1 MILRYKYVNDTVI
14 NCNFALKALSLTTTL
29 HYSHMFEY
37 IESKSILSRLS
48 GTDSFFGISYNMNLY
63 RGCQHG
69 CIYCD
74 TRSDCYQVGN
84 IAEIRVKKNAIDL
97 LRKELSAKRIKGT
110 IGTGS
115 MNDPYMPIENKLGIT
130 RQALEVIAMHHFPV
144 HIITKG
150 NLVTRDANILQ
161 QINKTYAAVS
171 FTITTANDD
180 LARKIEP
187 VAPTSSKRFEAL
199 ETLAKQGIYT
209 GVTFMPLLPGIND
222 NVENV
227 KAIVEKAKNAG
238 ASYVMPMFGVT
249 LRKGSRDYLFK
260 AFDEKFPG
268 MKEQYQQQFGEQ
280 YECNSPHSKQ
290 LYETFYE
297 LIYKYGMTPKMKFYE
312 PEPDNQLT
320 LF

>member
-1 MILRYKYVNDTVI
+1 MDLFSSLINPTTNLLPCDGVVNYYASIIEHAVAKSYFNVLYNTIEWKHDEANLFGKRIITNRKVAWYGDSEYAYTYS
-14 NCNFALKALSLTTTL
+14 NTTKKALIWT
-29 HYSHMFEY
+29 
-37 IESKSILSRLS
+37 
-48 GTDSFFGISYNMNLY
+48 
-63 RGCQHG
+63 
-69 CIYCD
+69 
-74 TRSDCYQVGN
+74 
-84 IAEIRVKKNAIDL
+84 
-97 LRKELSAKRIKGT
+97 KEL
-110 IGTGS
+110 
-115 MNDPYMPIENKLGIT
+115 
-130 RQALEVIAMHHFPV
+130 LE
-144 HIITKG
+144 
-150 NLVTRDANILQ
+150 L
-161 QINKTYAAVS
+161 
-171 FTITTANDD
+171 
-180 LARKIEP
+180 
-187 VAPTSSKRFEAL
+187 
-199 ETLAKQGIYT
+199 
-209 GVTFMPLLPGIND
+209 
-222 NVENV
+222 